1 MKIRKKQAILL
12 FFLFAAVAAIFFFSA
27 QNGEKS
33 SDLSQIFTE
42 KFLEIFRLEGVSIGR
57 AEHFLRKT
65 AHFVEFFALGAL
77 LCGFLLSLK
86 KTRLFSCLCSLA
98 IAFCYAAADEL
109 HQYFMPGR
117 AASVKDVLLDGT
129 GALCGVLLMISIS
142 LLRRRKR

>member
-65 AHFVEFFALGAL
+65 AHFVEL

-98 IAFCYAAADEL
+98 VAFCYAAADEL

-129 GALCGVLLMISIS
+129 GALCGVLLMLSIS